1 MIKQLNK
8 NVLGCYDGKV
18 TIVTGGA
25 NGIGEACV
33 RTFFT
38 AGSKVTFCDL
48 KKNESI
54 GLSLESELNN
64 VRLGHAKFIVCDV
77 SNPTDIINLIDTTV
91 KCYGKIDCLINNAG
105 IHPPHYVIDNF
116 TLDDF
121 KKVLDINL
129 LSIFVACQRALPY
142 IRKTQGN
149 IIKSSKFSRNN
160 GSARSYN
167 ILCNKRRC
175 YIIY

>member
-105 IHPPHYVIDNF
+105 IHPPHYYICCLSKSI
-116 TLDDF
+116 TLY
-121 KKVLDINL
+121 KENT
-129 LSIFVACQRALPY
+129 
-142 IRKTQGN
+142 RKYH
-149 IIKSSKFSRNN
+149 KSSKFSRNN

>member
-91 KCYGKIDCLINNAG
+91 KYICCLSKSI
-105 IHPPHYVIDNF
+105 
-116 TLDDF
+116 TLY
-121 KKVLDINL
+121 KENT
-129 LSIFVACQRALPY
+129 
-142 IRKTQGN
+142 RKYH
-149 IIKSSKFSRNN
+149 KSSKFSRNN